1 MLLSDGGESCLA
13 ETPSSVVDRLPMEM
27 MRHIA
32 SFLCPKAARALR
44 QVSVRWRAAVDSV
57 PALLAVRVPSRIEPA
72 SFWST
77 VRARHLTFAS
87 SVVIADTA
95 TLHLDAVQ
103 SMTAHLFGE
112 KNPSVDTILTET
124 TSLRKVH
131 LKTSLPDNLVAWP
144 EPQLHTHLSEVHL
157 DFGQTTTNQLA
168 KSIVSALRNQLRVL
182 SVPTLNDLVVEL
194 PLLETLSVNLQ
205 NPAAY
210 RGGLIHTVPIAAP
223 NHTPLRFYRLSS
235 IRTVYTPSI
244 ADDSDP
250 ITAPRLRTL
259 TIKYTT
265 NGDAYSRFVLPSLL
279 PCHQLTHLTL
289 INAVFLQWTDLFLL
303 PLPQIV
309 QLSVRD
315 PRMLLRHCNWLLP
328 KAYMMPPIERRRVHH
343 LIPKDWPGAFWCV
356 APNLRRLS
364 ISQRP
369 KDDDT
374 LGCVFSPY
382 THTMQLLLYD
392 AFPRLEHLDLVTG
405 LETYEHTSWHVLA
418 ASGSTL
424 QQLWDHE
431 ERLVS
436 KSEGFCPQT
445 HQTTFD
451 YSSRTILVSYLLL
464 DNPPQ
469 DEPTAPPV
477 MEHCGCEP
485 CAVTYKPRICEN
497 CRGRVVPIRIGRA
510 LLHGSSSSTQ
520 QWLN

>member
-1 MLLSDGGESCLA
+1 MLLLSDDESCLA
-13 ETPSSVVDRLPMEM
+13 ETPSAVVDRLPMEM

-57 PALLAVRVPSRIEPA
+57 PVLLAVRVPSRIEPV

-87 SVVIADTA
+87 SVVIADKA
-95 TLHLDAVQ
+95 TLHLDTVQ
-103 SMTAHLFGE
+103 SMTAHLFDE
-112 KNPSVDTILTET
+112 KNTSVDTILTET

-131 LKTSLPDNLVAWP
+131 LKTTLPDNLVAWP
-144 EPQLHTHLSEVHL
+144 KPQLHTHLSEVHL

-182 SVPTLNDLVVEL
+182 SVPTLNDLVEEL

-205 NPAAY
+205 NPATY
-210 RGGLIHTVPIAAP
+210 RGGSIHHVSNAAP
-223 NHTPLRFYRLSS
+223 NHTPLRCYHLG
-235 IRTVYTPSI
+235 IRTVYVPSI
-244 ADDSDP
+244 ANDLDP
-250 ITAPRLRTL
+250 IKAPRLRTL
-259 TIKYTT
+259 TIKY
-265 NGDAYSRFVLPSLL
+265 DAAVDVYSRFVLPSLL
-279 PCHQLTHLTL
+279 PCHQITHLTL

-309 QLSVRD
+309 QLSVQNT
-315 PRMLLRHCNWLLP
+315 RMLLRHCNWLLP
-328 KAYMMPPIERRRVHH
+328 KAYMVPSVELRRFRR
-343 LIPKDWPGAFWCV
+343 LIPKDCPGAFWCV

-364 ISQRP
+364 ISQR
-369 KDDDT
+369 DEDI
-374 LGCVFSPY
+374 LGRVFSPY
-382 THTMQLLLYD
+382 THIMQLLLYD
-392 AFPRLEHLDLVTG
+392 AFPCLEHLDLVTG
-405 LETYEHTSWHVLA
+405 LETYKYT
-418 ASGSTL
+418 TL
-424 QQLWDHE
+424 RQLCEQE

-464 DNPPQ
+464 DDPQ
-469 DEPTAPPV
+469 DGPTAPPV

-485 CAVTYKPRICEN
+485 CAVPYKPRTCED
-497 CRGRVVPIRIGRA
+497 CRGRVTPIRLGHA
-510 LLHGSSSSTQ
+510 LLNGPSSWTATQ
-520 QWLN
+520 QCLN